1 MPSAKPRKNSLADA
15 FGVDADELRTPP
27 AGEEAALAA
36 VAKQIA
42 PAPRAEPTEAPTPA
56 TTTNADP
63 EPPERAET
71 PPPALRPAVGDDILE
86 IDGHEYVRYADGRL
100 DPAEN
105 PTQLNFTITVKE
117 RHLLRRLAYEERR
130 SLVSY
135 LREILESRGLI

>member
-1 MPSAKPRKNSLADA
+1 MSSAKPRKNSLADA

-27 AGEEAALAA
+27 AGEKAALAA
-36 VAKQIA
+36 VAERVA
-42 PAPRAEPTEAPTPA
+42 PPPQPTEAAIAPPTA
-56 TTTNADP
+56 TTEPAPQPIP
-63 EPPERAET
+63 ESPPA
-71 PPPALRPAVGDDILE
+71 ALRPAVGDDILE

-100 DPAEN
+100 DPADN
-105 PTQLNFTITVKE
+105 TTQLNFTITVKE